1 MQGSLPAHA
10 SLVDHVHV
18 AALAKQLLGN
28 DRLAPSCSEM
38 QSSAAVDLGKR
49 SWWGCNIWAGKCDAR
64 GVTDGNWSMMAEIRA
79 QRRGTR
85 RN

>member
-38 QSSAAVDLGKR
+38 QSSAAVDLG
-49 SWWGCNIWAGKCDAR
+49 
-64 GVTDGNWSMMAEIRA
+64 
-79 QRRGTR
+79 
-85 RN
+85 